1 MCVVLL
7 LFSFLL
13 RGRLDISAVCAYSM
27 KNIQEV
33 FSKGSYKG
41 PVTVEHSPVKWM
53 VYRGEVPV
61 PRPGAVNMNLL
72 ALTKEQPLDYLFLV
86 ANH

>member
-1 MCVVLL
+1 MCVVL
-7 LFSFLL
+7 FFLL

-33 FSKGSYKG
+33 FSKGNYKG

-72 ALTKEQPLDYLFLV
+72 VLIKEQPVDYLF
-86 ANH
+86 